1 MQWDTWYDLSVRE
14 LSEMTDPATE
24 RLTEAEDNASVDSEP
39 DSGDGEDE
47 AAAPAARAPSPPAF
61 RSSVD
66 KLLTPF

>member
-24 RLTEAEDNASVDSEP
+24 RLTEAEDNSPVDSEP

-47 AAAPAARAPSPPAF
+47 AAAPAA
-61 RSSVD
+61 
-66 KLLTPF
+66 

>member
-47 AAAPAARAPSPPAF
+47 AAAPAA
-61 RSSVD
+61 
-66 KLLTPF
+66 